1 MKLCQCTKW
10 KTLPSFCRENGAP
23 LLPYSHSESL
33 VRIVFCMLW
42 HTWGKAL
49 LDFRHK
55 IRRNATGFS
64 SWKFNNDSKHTKNHR
79 SRPHPFYNQA
89 SKPNLIKA
97 PKANANSS
105 FSIANVLKL
114 WFYQNKGLSMD
125 RCCGLPNTFPTR
137 NQTSKLKNQDFL
149 PISIRLGK
157 TTFFIA

>member
-10 KTLPSFCRENGAP
+10 KTLPNFCRENGAP
-23 LLPYSHSESL
+23 LLPYSHSRSL

-55 IRRNATGFS
+55 IRRNATGFL
-64 SWKFNNDSKHTKNHR
+64 SWKFNNDSKHTRKHQ

-89 SKPNLIKA
+89 SKPNSIKA

-105 FSIANVLKL
+105 FSIANVRKL
-114 WFYQNKGLSMD
+114 RFYQNKRLSMD
-125 RCCGLPNTFPTR
+125 RRYGVPNTFPTH
-137 NQTSKLKNQDFL
+137 NHISELKE
-149 PISIRLGK
+149 SR
-157 TTFFIA
+157 FFFFSSALD